1 MLVALSCFFLQFT
14 KKSAVKAAL
23 VIPAI
28 KNTPLKLSVENI
40 GLKMMG
46 GKNWPIKRNV
56 VR

>member
-1 MLVALSCFFLQFT
+1 VFFLQFARNST
-14 KKSAVKAAL
+14 VKIAHVMPAVR
-23 VIPAI
+23 
-28 KNTPLKLSVENI
+28 NTPLKLNAEKI